1 MKWEF
6 LLLKESK
13 KVEKMHRLSSN
24 WTLFLK
30 IFFPVFWLSFIGG
43 FVAAAFVSNNIE
55 FPHITSLKF
64 RIDILLI
71 FVSGIIFFIF
81 TFFRLKRVDAEND
94 FIYIT
99 NYFKTY
105 RYHIE
110 DIAEIKVYNHIIL
123 KAAHLKFTSR
133 SSFGKKI
140 IFIPN
145 SEELKDFCETNK
157 VNLIVV

>member
-1 MKWEF
+1 MY
-6 LLLKESK
+6 
-13 KVEKMHRLSSN
+13 RLSSN

-30 IFFPVFWLSFIGG
+30 IFLPVFWLSFIGG
-43 FVAAAFVSNNIE
+43 FMLAAFVSNNIE
-55 FPHITSLKF
+55 FPQFTSLKF
-64 RIDILLI
+64 RIEILFI
-71 FVSGIIFFIF
+71 FLSGVIFFIF
-81 TFFRLKRVDAEND
+81 TFFRLKRVDVEND
-94 FIYIT
+94 FIYVT

-105 RYHIE
+105 RYHVGN
-110 DIAEIKVYNHIIL
+110 IAEIKVYNHLIL

-145 SEELKDFCETNK
+145 SQELKDFCSSNK